1 MQGNSENPACYVLGQ
16 GKHKTLTLK
25 LPLLISECGL
35 VQANSPSTRY
45 VCQGGNFVFKIIVY
59 LESSCLER

>member
-1 MQGNSENPACYVLGQ
+1 MEGNSENPACYVLGQ

-45 VCQGGNFVFKIIVY
+45 VCHGGNLDKNN
-59 LESSCLER
+59 